1 MVFSVSIQQSWLS
14 YRPPAFQA
22 PLQKLTCVIGLE
34 KTLELI
40 CTYKKWIEMKKQ
52 STNTIAPIINH
63 PHVYL
68 ATKLN
73 FWGSTKCRTYE
84 LDLPPEWHFWK
95 TRDSQPKASCH
106 LSLGFQGWARV
117 DPTSPSSW
125 YARSTISLAESE
137 GLVLSVQ
144 KFGAA
149 SVGSFWWLQ
158 IHRSGTCNVLWKTYH
173 GKGNVSFIF
182 KGLCPNISNI
192 SEA

>member
-1 MVFSVSIQQSWLS
+1 MN
-14 YRPPAFQA
+14 RN
-22 PLQKLTCVIGLE
+22 E
-34 KTLELI
+34 KTINEHN
-40 CTYKKWIEMKKQ
+40 CPYQ
-52 STNTIAPIINH
+52 SSACISC
-63 PHVYL
+63 YE
-68 ATKLN
+68 TKLLRVN
-73 FWGSTKCRTYE
+73 KNVAHMSWICHQN
-84 LDLPPEWHFWK
+84 DIFWK

-137 GLVLSVQ
+137 GLVLSVR

-158 IHRSGTCNVLWKTYH
+158 IHRSGTCNDLWKTYH